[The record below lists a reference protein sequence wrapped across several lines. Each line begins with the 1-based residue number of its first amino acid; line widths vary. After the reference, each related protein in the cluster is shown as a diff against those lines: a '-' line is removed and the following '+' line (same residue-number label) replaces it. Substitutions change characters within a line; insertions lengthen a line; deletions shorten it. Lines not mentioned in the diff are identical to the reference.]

1 MEKIIEIK
9 VIARDEDDPV
19 SVAEHFGF
27 MLEEMLDN
35 NEIKDFEVVV

>member
-9 VIARDEDDPV
+9 VIARDEDDPY

-27 MLEEMLDN
+27 LMEEMLDN
-35 NEIKDFEVVV
+35 NEIKDFEVVI